1 MIKGLSSGLMFVC
14 LLLSATALHGGK
26 KVLAAM
32 TKADEI
38 AAQKSAEKTQLEI
51 DKLRADIASAQD
63 QHGFWESVKGW
74 IAPLATLITGAGL
87 IWKFV
92 LGQEAYAH
100 IEFTADINLIGEQNG
115 RKIVELI
122 AYVENKGSAKH
133 QVNDVTFDL
142 NGMSGGEIP
151 KGSEKW
157 QGETNFPDPL
167 GAGSF
172 RPNSLDFFFVDPSV
186 KAKYS
191 KIWSVPA
198 ETTFLML
205 HCHFIYPPRPLS
217 YGPDGPSVCKGSVS
231 FLLQV
236 SKISRKWSH
245 RLARTVTYAWKYRK
259 CRNAWPPVSG

>member
-1 MIKGLSSGLMFVC
+1 
-14 LLLSATALHGGK
+14 
-26 KVLAAM
+26 
-32 TKADEI
+32 
-38 AAQKSAEKTQLEI
+38 
-51 DKLRADIASAQD
+51 
-63 QHGFWESVKGW
+63 
-74 IAPLATLITGAGL
+74 
-87 IWKFV
+87 
-92 LGQEAYAH
+92 
-100 IEFTADINLIGEQNG
+100 
-115 RKIVELI
+115 
-122 AYVENKGSAKH
+122 
-133 QVNDVTFDL
+133 VNDVTFDL

-217 YGPDGPSVCKGSVS
+217 YGPDGPSVLSHTAERTIC
-231 FLLQV
+231 LLPAE
-236 SKISRKWSH
+236 SRVK
-245 RLARTVTYAWKYRK
+245 TEDKV
-259 CRNAWPPVSG
+259 